1 MIHDERAAAFAALGC
16 ARATGRPAAVI
27 VSSGT
32 AVANLLPACV
42 EASVDRVPLLLL
54 TADRPPEV
62 RDTGAN
68 QASARATRAHPR
80 AFLRP
85 ATHSLKN
92 SRLVG
97 RRFRNPTFSAC
108 TRGGRAIC
116 PCRPTHCLHLRL
128 SPRLRPQ

>member
-1 MIHDERAAAFAALGC
+1 M
-16 ARATGRPAAVI
+16 I

-68 QASARATRAHPR
+68 QASPRATRAPAR
-80 AFLRP
+80 FLRP
-85 ATHSLKN
+85 ATRSLRTCGF
-92 SRLVG
+92 SLGDFATQHFWPVRAVG
-97 RRFRNPTFSAC
+97 ARSARAVRRVASIFAC
-108 TRGGRAIC
+108 
-116 PCRPTHCLHLRL
+116 L
-128 SPRLRPQ
+128 